1 MPLTRFMGL
10 RPERF
15 GDGEIRFH
23 LPLQNNLNDKGT
35 AFGGSTSAAMILAGW
50 SLLHLSLQEQGI
62 DADVV
67 IYRNSSQWHRPLTT
81 DATVVAR
88 FQSSTVSEVASRNR
102 WGQRRQR
109 VSCAIRI
116 LDAEGREHSEMVA
129 DYVIM
134 PARDK
139 TRHAHQE
146 AS

>member
-1 MPLTRFMGL
+1 MGL

-88 FQSSTVSEVASRNR
+88 FQSPVESDVVNRNR

-116 LDAEGREHSEMVA
+116 LDAEGREHSEMAA

-134 PARDK
+134 PARDN